1 MNSRLFIPLLIV
13 GALAFAC
20 SPRTRTEAS
29 SATPAA
35 LATAR
40 VATTPPES
48 RAHDDSPLTSRLGV
62 RVGESGVR
70 FALAIANTGDDRLEI
85 HFPSGQTYD
94 FVVLDSIGREVW
106 RWGNGRLFTQALQNK
121 MLGGGD
127 TLSIDEEWKHP
138 KRRGHY
144 SVVAT
149 LRSSNFPVQERAE
162 FELR

>member
-1 MNSRLFIPLLIV
+1 MNSRLVIPLLIA

-20 SPRTRTEAS
+20 SPRTRSEAS
-29 SATPAA
+29 SAAPAA
-35 LATAR
+35 LASAQ
-40 VATTPPES
+40 VATAPP
-48 RAHDDSPLTSRLGV
+48 RTHAHDDSPLTSRLGV
-62 RVGESGVR
+62 RVGDSGVR
-70 FALAIANTGDDRLEI
+70 FALDVANTGDDRLEI

-106 RWGNGRLFTQALQNK
+106 HWANGRLFTQALQNR
-121 MLGGGD
+121 MLGSGD

-138 KRRGHY
+138 RRRGHY

-149 LRSSNFPVQERAE
+149 LRSSNYPVQERAE